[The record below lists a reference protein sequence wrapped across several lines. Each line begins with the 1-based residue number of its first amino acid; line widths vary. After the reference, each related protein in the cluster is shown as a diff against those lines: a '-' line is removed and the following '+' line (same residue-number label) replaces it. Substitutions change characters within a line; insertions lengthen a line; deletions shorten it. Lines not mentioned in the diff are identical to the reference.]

1 MSASVFQGTPRFQ
14 ILNRLGAGGMGVV
27 YEAFDRER
35 QARIALKA
43 LPRLDASSLYLFK
56 QEFRALAD
64 VVHPNLATLHEL
76 IEYQGAW
83 FFTMEIVDGVDFLRY
98 VRGTETAQPPT
109 LHEDNTTA
117 TFVLDPRRTQ
127 AFLPTTS
134 DDTPFDG
141 TPGLAAEPPRF
152 APLTVGEQ
160 FERLRAALAELADG
174 LLALHAAGKLHR
186 DIKPSNVLVTNAGRV
201 VLLDFGLVQ
210 ELSALNVSSPEEGE
224 IAGTLAY
231 MAPEQ
236 AAGKA
241 LSPAGDWYAVGV
253 ILFQALTGR
262 LPFET
267 RGIQL
272 LGDKQRRDA
281 PAVVSLAPT
290 APPDLAQLCQL
301 LLHRTPGSRPTGA
314 QVRDQLRGS
323 AATPLSEP
331 PAGEANAPTVFVG
344 RQPQLDRLRE
354 AAELGRAQPVVV
366 YVHGR
371 SGVGKSWLMQHFLD
385 DLASRDE
392 DVVLLSGRCYER
404 ESVPYKA
411 LDGLM
416 DALSHYLRRRP
427 RHETAA
433 LLSPDVA
440 LLAKLFPVL
449 RRVPAIAAG
458 GRGPEIADQHELR
471 RRAFGGLRDL
481 LGRLSQEKR
490 LILYIDDL
498 QWGDLDSAALL
509 NELLAPPSA
518 PRLCLICSYRREY
531 AESSACLR
539 ALLES
544 APSHRAGRGRHDLPI
559 EPLDQAEAEQLA
571 LALLGPGESRTL
583 ELEAASIARES
594 EGGPYFIRELVHY
607 LRQGG
612 RQGGTKAGRITL
624 DEVLW
629 GRVCDLPSSAQR
641 LLETVAIAGKPIRQ
655 REAYQAAELRGD
667 DLAALRCLH
676 AAHLIRS
683 TGAGVDDEVEIY
695 HDRIRETVNHRVTGE
710 ILLEC
715 HGRLA
720 KVLEAAGNADPE
732 TLAFHFLESGDKQ
745 KAGHYYHLAA
755 VQAAGALAFERAV
768 QLYRLSLT
776 HWPLKGAAACALYA
790 GLAKSL
796 ADAGRPPEAGDAY
809 CAAAKVALGHQGQE
823 LRVEAARHYLLSG
836 HFERGL
842 EELRPA
848 LRAVGLRYPRTK
860 LHALFSVIWR
870 SVWLRK
876 RSLQIVHRED
886 IPPSE
891 LLRLDVC
898 IMAASSL
905 GYYIILPT
913 LDFALRAV
921 QMALA
926 TGESTRAVEALAVLA
941 MVEGAD
947 GGRSR
952 HRTER
957 LIQAAQAACAIQP
970 TPYLEGVIDCIRGQM
985 TYLCGE
991 YRDGLHY
998 STRAEES
1005 FRERCTGRVH
1015 NLAYSR
1021 TFILFSHLFLGN
1033 LTELASLAPSLVAD
1047 AQERGDVSFVA
1058 MHRGF
1063 VLPFLHL
1070 VADDPEGAEATV
1082 NQALSDWG
1090 RRASTSVKT
1099 LAILGGANTLLY
1111 AGRIQEAW
1119 KSIGG
1124 YWQSAKLALTT
1135 FGQSAQVEMYF
1146 LQARTALAAYSL
1158 APSGSCR
1165 RAVARYTRKLE
1176 RERMPRCAP
1185 LTGLIYAGLAVQQDK
1200 QSQAI
1205 YHLEQASAGFD
1216 REAMRLHAAVA
1227 RRRLGQ
1233 LLANA
1238 RGEALIQAAEEWMTS
1253 QGIKNPE
1260 RMTGLLAP
1268 GFSEIVRASF
1278 RA

>member
-64 VVHPNLATLHEL
+64 VAHPNLATLHEL

-83 FFTMEIVDGVDFLRY
+83 FFTMEIVEGVDFLRY
-98 VRGTETAQPPT
+98 VRGVETAQPPT

-127 AFLPTTS
+127 AFLASTS
-134 DDTPFDG
+134 DDTPYDG

-152 APLTVGEQ
+152 APLSIGEQ

-186 DIKPSNVLVTNAGRV
+186 DIKPSNVLVTKAGRV

-210 ELSALNVSSPEEGE
+210 ELDTLNVNSPEEGE

-236 AAGKA
+236 AAGKV

-272 LGDKQRRDA
+272 LADKQRRDA
-281 PAVVSLAPT
+281 PIVSSLAPT
-290 APPDLAQLCQL
+290 APPDLAQLCQQL
-301 LLHRTPGSRPTGA
+301 LLRTPGARPSGA
-314 QVRDQLRGS
+314 QVRDQLRGG
-323 AATPLSEP
+323 AATPVSEP

-344 RQPQLDRLRE
+344 RQAQLNRLNE
-354 AAELGRAQPVVV
+354 AAELGRSQPVVV

-385 DLASRDE
+385 DLANLDE
-392 DVVLLSGRCYER
+392 NVVLLSGRCYER

-416 DALSHYLRRRP
+416 DALSRYLRRRP
-427 RHETAA
+427 KEETAT

-440 LLAKLFPVL
+440 LLARLFPVL
-449 RRVPAIAAG
+449 RRVPAIASG
-458 GRGPEIADQHELR
+458 GKGPEIADQHELR
-471 RRAFGGLRDL
+471 RRAFAGLRAL
-481 LGRLSQEKR
+481 LARLGQERR

-518 PRLCLICSYRREY
+518 PRLCLFCSYRREY
-531 AESSACLR
+531 ADSSACLR
-539 ALLES
+539 ALLQTSPS
-544 APSHRAGRGRHDLPI
+544 ARDSQRRYDLPI

-571 LALLGPGESRTL
+571 LALLGTGKSRTL
-583 ELEAASIARES
+583 QLEAESIARES

-607 LRQGG
+607 LRQGR
-612 RQGGTKAGRITL
+612 RQGGAKAGKITL

-629 GRVCDLPSSAQR
+629 ERVCDLPSSAQR
-641 LLETVAIAGKPIRQ
+641 LLETVAVAGKPIRQ

-667 DLAALRCLH
+667 DLAALRSLH

-695 HDRIRETVNHRVTGE
+695 HDRIRETVNHRVTGGT
-710 ILLEC
+710 LLEC
-715 HGRLA
+715 HARLA
-720 KVLEAAGNADPE
+720 RVLEAAGDADPE
-732 TLAFHFLESGDKQ
+732 TLGFHFSESGGKQ

-776 HWPLKGAAACALYA
+776 NWPPNGEAASALYA

-809 CAAAKVALGHQGQE
+809 CAAAKAAEGRQAQE
-823 LRVEAARHYLLSG
+823 FRVEAARHYLLSG

-848 LRAVGLRYPRTK
+848 LRAVGLRYPRTN
-860 LHALFSVIWR
+860 LHALFSLVWR

-876 RSLQIVHRED
+876 RSLHLVPRND

-891 LLRLDVC
+891 LLRLDVG

-913 LDFALRAV
+913 LDFALRGV

-926 TGESTRAVEALAVLA
+926 TGEPTRAVEALAVLA
-941 MVEGAD
+941 MVEGAG

-952 HRTER
+952 RRTER
-957 LIQAAQAACAIQP
+957 LIQAAEAACTIQP
-970 TPYLEGVIDCIRGQM
+970 NPYLEGVIDCIRGQM

-991 YRDGLHY
+991 YRNGLHY

-1021 TFILFSHLFLGN
+1021 TFILFSRLFLGN
-1033 LTELASLAPSLVAD
+1033 LTELASLAPALVAD
-1047 AQERGDVSFVA
+1047 AQERGDVCFVA

-1070 VADDPEGAEATV
+1070 VADDPVQAEATV
-1082 NQALSDWG
+1082 QQALADWG
-1090 RRASTSVKT
+1090 DRASTSVKT
-1099 LAILGGANTLLY
+1099 LTILGGANALLY
-1111 AGRIQEAW
+1111 AGRTQEAW
-1119 KSIGG
+1119 KLVGG
-1124 YWQSAKLALTT
+1124 YWQSLKLALTT
-1135 FGQSAQVEMYF
+1135 FGQSAQIEMYF
-1146 LQARTALAAYSL
+1146 LQARTALAAHSL
-1158 APSGSCR
+1158 APSGSLQ
-1165 RAVARYTRKLE
+1165 RATERFTRKLE

-1185 LTGLIYAGLAVQQDK
+1185 LAGLIHAGLAVQQNRQADAI
-1200 QSQAI
+1200 SQ
-1205 YHLEQASAGFD
+1205 LEQACVGFD
-1216 REAMRLHAAVA
+1216 GEAMRLHAAVA
-1227 RRRLGQ
+1227 RHRLGQ
-1233 LLANA
+1233 LLADA
-1238 RGEALIQAAEEWMTS
+1238 RGLALIQEAEEWMTL
-1253 QGIKNPE
+1253 QGIKSPE

-1268 GFSEIVRASF
+1268 GFSRPEA
-1278 RA
+1278 